1 MNSIAKT
8 IRSAL
13 IRYGSGVLAFA
24 AIVAAAF
31 AVRSFFHVT
40 IDPTILLILVTIA
53 SAWYAGR
60 WPALLVVAAYELTA
74 QYFFTGQRLSAGFIF
89 MVLNRLVVLVS
100 LVLFVS
106 SRRTAQDRMQEQ
118 RERLRV
124 SLASIGDGVI
134 ATDTEGLVTFIN
146 PTAEALTGWVATEAV
161 GRPLVEIFQL
171 TDEHTRHPVE
181 TPLTKALRE
190 GSVVGLANH
199 SILTARDG
207 REIPIDDSA
216 APIMGPKGQII
227 GVILVF
233 HDITA
238 RKQAE
243 REREQLLV
251 REHAARVDAE
261 TASRLKDEFLATV
274 SHELRTP
281 LNAIYGWASV
291 LRGGRIDEATLSKA
305 LESIERNARAQTQ
318 LVEDLLD
325 VSRIITGKMKLK
337 LQPVDISS
345 VIRASIESIGPAAE
359 SKNLKLTVEAE
370 QPVDFVSADPDRLQ
384 QVIWNI
390 LSNAVKFTSIGG
402 SIDIVVHREDEH
414 VRIAVHD
421 TGEGIR
427 PDFLPYV
434 FDRFRQA
441 DASTTRKHG
450 GLGLGLAIVRQIVEL
465 HGGSVAALSDGEGC
479 GATFVVSL
487 PLITVGAAYQEQS

>member
-1 MNSIAKT
+1 MANT

-13 IRYGSGVLAFA
+13 LRYGSGVLAFA
-24 AIVAAAF
+24 TIVAAAF
-31 AVRSFFHVT
+31 AVRSFFHLTV
-40 IDPTILLILVTIA
+40 DPTILLILVVIA

-60 WPALLVVAAYELTA
+60 WPALLVVVAYELTA

-106 SRRTAQDRMQEQ
+106 SRRTAQDRMEEQ

-124 SLASIGDGVI
+124 SLSSIGDGVI
-134 ATDTEGLVTFIN
+134 ATDTDGLVTFIN
-146 PTAEALTGWVATEAV
+146 PTAEALTGWFAAEAV
-161 GRPLVEIFQL
+161 GRPLAEIFQL
-171 TDEHTRHPVE
+171 TDEHTRHPIE

-190 GSVVGLANH
+190 GTVVGLANH

-216 APIMGPKGQII
+216 APIRGPKGQII

-238 RKQAE
+238 RKHAE
-243 REREQLLV
+243 REREQLLE

-291 LRGGRIDEATLSKA
+291 LRGGRIDEATMSKA

-325 VSRIITGKMKLK
+325 VSRIITGKMILK
-337 LQPVDISS
+337 LQPVEISS
-345 VIRASIESIGPAAE
+345 VIRACIESIGPAAE
-359 SKNLKLTVEAE
+359 SKNLKLNVEAE
-370 QPVDFVSADPDRLQ
+370 QSVDFVSADPDRLQ
-384 QVIWNI
+384 QVIWNL

-402 SIDIVVHREDEH
+402 SIDIIVERQDGH
-414 VRIAVHD
+414 VRIAVRD
-421 TGEGIR
+421 TGEGVK
-427 PDFLPYV
+427 PEFLPYV

-465 HGGSVAALSDGEGC
+465 HGGSVEAASDGEGC
-479 GATFVVSL
+479 GATFVVNL
-487 PLITVGAAYQEQS
+487 PLIAIGAAYQSKS

>member
-1 MNSIAKT
+1 MNSMAK

-13 IRYGSGVLAFA
+13 LRYGSGVLAFA

-31 AVRSFFHVT
+31 SVRSFFHLTV
-40 IDPTILLILVTIA
+40 DPTILLILVVIA

-74 QYFFTGQRLSAGFIF
+74 QYFFTGQRLSASFVF
-89 MVLNRLVVLVS
+89 VVLNRLVVLVS

-106 SRRTAQDRMQEQ
+106 SRRTAQDRIQEQ

-124 SLASIGDGVI
+124 SLSSIGDGVI

-161 GRPLVEIFQL
+161 GRPLAEIFRL
-171 TDEHTRHPVE
+171 TDEGTRRPVE
-181 TPLTKALRE
+181 TPIAKALRE
-190 GSVVGLANH
+190 GTVVGLANH

-243 REREQLLV
+243 REREHLLE
-251 REHAARVDAE
+251 RERAARVDAE

-291 LRGGRIDEATLSKA
+291 LRGRRIDEATMSRA

-325 VSRIITGKMKLK
+325 VSRIITGRMKLK

-345 VIRASIESIGPAAE
+345 VIRACIESIDPAAE
-359 SKNLKLTVEAE
+359 VKNLKLNVEAG
-370 QPVDFVSADPDRLQ
+370 QSVDFVSADPDRLQ
-384 QVIWNI
+384 QVIWNL
-390 LSNAVKFTSIGG
+390 LSNAVKFTPMGG
-402 SIDIVVHREDEH
+402 SIDIIVHREGEH
-414 VRIAVHD
+414 VKIAVRD
-421 TGEGIR
+421 TGEGI
-427 PDFLPYV
+427 PPEFLPYV

-465 HGGSVAALSDGEGC
+465 HGGSVEALSDGEGC

-487 PLITVGAAYQEQS
+487 PVIAVTAGS